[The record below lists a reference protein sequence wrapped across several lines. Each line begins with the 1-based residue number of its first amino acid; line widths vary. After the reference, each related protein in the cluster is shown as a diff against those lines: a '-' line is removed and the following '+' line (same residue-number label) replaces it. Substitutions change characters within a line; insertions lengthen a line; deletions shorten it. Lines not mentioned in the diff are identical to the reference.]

1 MSQYA
6 RRGKIAGVESGSSE
20 PRSGPETARAAEI
33 SESRG
38 IRKQTNLHVQVGAC
52 SVQRKKMSH
61 QEENVDKCP
70 VDHSTRAAW
79 ISANGI
85 NASPPSHPIQSPTSD
100 PQIPARLPTEREVS
114 SIPRTGDQNWVYPSQ
129 AQFFAAMARKNHNP
143 QEQDMRVVVPIHN
156 AVNER
161 AWGEVLRWEAGHG
174 GEKCGG
180 VKLVSFKGKPQ
191 ERSIKAKWN
200 ILLGYSPPF
209 DRHDWVVD
217 RCGVQQRYIIDFYTG
232 RAAPSSSPSQ
242 APPPNLSFFLD
253 VRPAMDNWDG
263 VKLRAEHFWNRWM
276 GTPGQENPN
285 PTGPAAKPAQ

>member
-1 MSQYA
+1 
-6 RRGKIAGVESGSSE
+6 
-20 PRSGPETARAAEI
+20 
-33 SESRG
+33 
-38 IRKQTNLHVQVGAC
+38 
-52 SVQRKKMSH
+52 MSH
-61 QEENVDKCP
+61 QEDSVDKCP
-70 VDHSTRAAW
+70 VDHATRAAW
-79 ISANGI
+79 ITANGP
-85 NASPPSHPIQSPTSD
+85 NASPPHPTASPTSE
-100 PQIPARLPTEREVS
+100 PQVPPRLPTDREVS

-161 AWGEVLRWEAGHG
+161 AWGEVLRWESGRG

-209 DRHDWVVD
+209 DRHDWIVD

-232 RAAPSSSPSQ
+232 RSAPSSSPSSNS
-242 APPPNLSFFLD
+242 APPNLSFFLD
-253 VRPAMDNWDG
+253 VRPAMDSWDG
-263 VKLRAEHFWNRWM
+263 VKLRAEHLWNSWV
-276 GTPGQENPN
+276 GAPAQERLSPKPS
-285 PTGPAAKPAQ
+285 PTSPTAKPAQ